1 MVLKQLEKDS
11 NDIMAVIKKEKTDRE
26 RDTNQMKDRI
36 DNERKEMQIL
46 IDKDRDNFNNKIKD
60 EHDQRRIEQM
70 ELVQRV
76 DNNEKCGSTDIK
88 VSFFT
93 TKLYIKALFINK
105 WFALNEMFQR
115 NASKFA
121 IFHV

>member
-88 VSFFT
+88 VSF
-93 TKLYIKALFINK
+93 LFLFSLLDNVPNTVVGCIIQKRMVQTQN
-105 WFALNEMFQR
+105 NT
-115 NASKFA
+115 
-121 IFHV
+121 